1 MSIISE
7 VQELDSIEKEI
18 KRLSTTLRDL
28 RKRKRYLEET
38 ISGFLDK
45 HGEKGVKYQGKAI
58 VAHKKE
64 KVIRKKQSERESD
77 LYHVLQKYVRDPERV
92 MGEVLEAQKGNKTE
106 TTTLKIKN
114 IKKR

>member
-18 KRLSTTLRDL
+18 KRLSSTWRDL

-38 ISGFLDK
+38 INNFLLK

-58 VAHKKE
+58 VAQKKE
-64 KVIRKKQSERESD
+64 KVIRKKQTEREAD
-77 LYHVLQKYVRDPERV
+77 VYHVLEKYVRDPERV
-92 MGEVLEAQKGNKTE
+92 MGEVLQAQKGNKTE